1 MQPGMEML
9 PMGAGGMPGLDG
21 GEAKGL
27 GGLLPS
33 DLEESLRGAP
43 DDVLAAAARMS
54 LIPPTIGSGLG
65 VGVGGEMRRG
75 LGGAVVTDVPGEENT
90 DVGRLSVS

>member
-1 MQPGMEML
+1 
-9 PMGAGGMPGLDG
+9 MGAGGMPGLDG